1 MTDRPF
7 AILFVCLANIC
18 RSPLAEGAFRHAVEQ
33 AGVADRFRLDSAALG
48 RSHVGRPPDRRA
60 MMTAARHG
68 FDISM
73 LRARRLAR
81 EDFEQFDLILGM
93 DRINYA
99 DLRAL
104 TPPNCRADVGL
115 YRERTEGL
123 LESVPD
129 PYHGTIQDFETVYQI
144 VERGSGML
152 LDALLPHLKAA

>member
-1 MTDRPF
+1 MTDRPY

-18 RSPLAEGAFRHAVEQ
+18 RSPLAEGAFRHAIER
-33 AGVADRFRLDSAALG
+33 AGVADRFRLDSASIG
-48 RSHVGRPPDRRA
+48 RSHVGHPPDRRA

-73 LRARRLAR
+73 LRARRLRR

-104 TPPNCRADVGL
+104 TPQDSHAKVGL
-115 YRERTEGL
+115 YREYSEGVG
-123 LESVPD
+123 ESVPD
-129 PYHGTIQDFETVYQI
+129 PYHGTLSDFESVYQI
-144 VERGSGML
+144 VERSSNAL
-152 LDALLPHLKAA
+152 LDILLPQLKAA